1 MRFYRTNAYFC
12 SMYSIRKV
20 KTKSGSIAIQV
31 VRYAGHRTVV
41 IKHVGSGRSD
51 TELAALRQYAEN
63 WIEENSPQLSLFP
76 VQKQKVL
83 LVERGECIGVTHH
96 FAYQFFSCCFDDCGL
111 SHLPRLLLD
120 LSIMRL
126 IEPASK
132 LRSIELLQHY
142 FGVSYT
148 QRIYRNLPKLVVYQP
163 DIEHCAYNVALQK
176 FNEPFYF
183 VLYDVTTLY
192 FESFK
197 SDEFKNQGFS
207 KDNKSQQPQV
217 VIGLLVTQSGFPLS
231 YKVFA
236 GNTFEGKTMLPVVET
251 FISAHPQARPIIVAD
266 AAMLD
271 EERLSELRLKGLSYI
286 VGARLANAG
295 LGLVKQIHTALSG
308 KQGVTAR
315 FPSKHGDLVCDFSL
329 KRYRKELNELDK
341 LVQKA
346 EELVAKQELKVK
358 AKFVRKITKEQ
369 IELHT
374 ELIEKRRLLLG
385 IKGYCTNLPEE
396 QLPNPTVIDRYHQL
410 WHVEQTFR
418 MSKFDIQ
425 TRPIFHQKQ
434 DAIKAH
440 VLICF
445 VALIAE
451 KYLELTTKLS
461 LRDIRFLVWNITE
474 THIQDRLTK
483 ETFVFQ
489 SPTKHI
495 MKSPLAIQVEKWK
508 LLPH

>member
-1 MRFYRTNAYFC
+1 VF
-12 SMYSIRKV
+12 KHL
-20 KTKSGSIAIQV
+20 GSAKNDAECDV
-31 VRYAGHRTVV
+31 
-41 IKHVGSGRSD
+41 
-51 TELAALRQYAEN
+51 LRQRGME

-83 LVERGECIGVTHH
+83 FVERGECIGVTHH
-96 FAYQFFSCCFDDCGL
+96 FAFQFFSCCFDDCGL
-111 SHLPRLLLD
+111 SHLPRLLHD
-120 LSIMRL
+120 LSIVRL

-142 FGVSYT
+142 FGISYT
-148 QRIYRNLPKLVVYQP
+148 QRIYRNLPKLIAYQA
-163 DIEHCAYNVALQK
+163 DIEQCAYHVVQQK

-197 SDEFKNQGFS
+197 ADEFKSQGFS
-207 KDNKSQQPQV
+207 KDNKSQQPQI
-217 VIGLLVTQSGFPLS
+217 VIGLLVTQTGFPLS
-231 YKVFA
+231 YEVFA

-251 FISAHPQARPIIVAD
+251 FMSAHPQTRPIIVAD

-271 EERLSELRLKGLSYI
+271 EERLSELRLKKLSYI
-286 VGARLANAG
+286 VGARLANVN
-295 LGLVKQIHTALSG
+295 LGLVKQIHAALNR

-329 KRYRKELNELDK
+329 KRDKKELNELNK
-341 LVQKA
+341 LIQKA
-346 EELVAKQELKVK
+346 EELVAKQTLKVR
-358 AKFVRKITKEQ
+358 ARFVRKVTKEK
-369 IELHT
+369 IELNA

-396 QLPNPTVIDRYHQL
+396 QLSNQMVIDRYHQL

-418 MSKFDIQ
+418 MSKFDLQ

-434 DAIKAH
+434 DAIKAQ

-445 VALIAE
+445 LALIAE
-451 KYLELTTKLS
+451 KYLEQTTKLS
-461 LRDIRFLVWNITE
+461 LREIRFLVWNLTE

-489 SPTKHI
+489 SPTKDI
-495 MKSPLAIQVEKWK
+495 MKSPLAVLITKWK